1 MLATRQPELAS
12 IKAPLLIVFADI
24 DERIYAMGPP
34 YEAALKA
41 ANVEFEVGKYP
52 GTQHGFYNA
61 TTPRRA
67 RTPPPRRRERTSA
80 LFDRTLRG

>member
-1 MLATRQPELAS
+1 MLATRQPELAA

-24 DERIYAMGPP
+24 DECINAMGPP

-41 ANVEFEVGKYP
+41 ANVEFEGGKYP

-61 TTPRRA
+61 TTPRHDA
-67 RTPPPRRRERTSA
+67 AAAKTGAHLRTV
-80 LFDRTLRG
+80 